1 MEGWW
6 IREQM
11 LEIGDWKV
19 PLNLQNR
26 PLTVQGWRFNER
38 GLLVGSFLTSRFV
51 DPTVIAEV

>member
-1 MEGWW
+1 
-6 IREQM
+6 M